1 MKIKLDPF
9 AHGVAENISL
19 LLRCL
24 VAAFGLLAADQGN
37 SLGLLALFAMEGA
50 VTGKGMDL
58 LLVERARERRA
69 AAEKTKNSKPGN
81 GPGPAAMAVLLLAF
95 FVSSCGTGV
104 TKQFVIDSQ
113 QAVLATAS
121 QYFVGCQMVTV
132 APAFSVDWNQNLTY
146 GGGMFAGCSNSGNLV
161 EFRCQGELDA
171 AGKTG
176 LKCEPLK
183 LWTPAPEVN
192 Q

>member
-1 MKIKLDPF
+1 MKKQVKVDPF
-9 AHGVAENISL
+9 SYGAMDVVTTLVQLAIAVASVILAAKGDTSALLGLGALAGGAKGNLLSDFLAWWKQRAEAENS
-19 LLRCL
+19 
-24 VAAFGLLAADQGN
+24 G
-37 SLGLLALFAMEGA
+37 
-50 VTGKGMDL
+50 
-58 LLVERARERRA
+58 
-69 AAEKTKNSKPGN
+69 PGN
-81 GPGPAAMAVLLLAF
+81 GPGVGPAAMALLALAF
-95 FVSSCGTGV
+95 LVSSCGTGV

-146 GGGMFAGCSNSGNLV
+146 GGGMYAGCSNSGNLV

-183 LWTPAPEVN
+183 LWTPAPEVT